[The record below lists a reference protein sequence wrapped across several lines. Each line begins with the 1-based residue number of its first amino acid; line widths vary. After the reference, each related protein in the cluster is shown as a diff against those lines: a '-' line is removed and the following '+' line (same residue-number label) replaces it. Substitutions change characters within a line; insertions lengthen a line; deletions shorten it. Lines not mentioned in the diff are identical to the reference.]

1 MSFTISDQIPVFEF
15 ARISTAILNTDGFV
29 HRWGEWIYG
38 FGLALLP
45 LIIFA
50 AVMHL
55 LEKAVQKRL
64 ASRFGWGSI
73 LATGWIGTPIHEL
86 SHVVMCW
93 VFGHRIDSVAFFE
106 PDKKSGRLGYVKHS
120 SKKNNLYQEIGNV
133 FIGIA
138 PLVGGSL
145 VLLGILSLF
154 YPVLARAIAQAPV
167 EIGSSGFAINLEDYY
182 ATLRSSMTEIDLL
195 SPRSWLFGYLVLSV
209 GAHMAP
215 SRSDYAGAGKGTVL
229 LIGLILVISL
239 IVTLFPIL
247 ADRSG
252 QLVLSIA
259 MQLWSL
265 FGIAVALNLTA
276 ALLVW
281 VTTVCWDWL
290 TKK

>member
-1 MSFTISDQIPVFEF
+1 MSFTLSDQFPILEF
-15 ARISTAILNTDGFV
+15 AGISTAIGNTNVFV
-29 HRWGEWIYG
+29 HRWGEWIYS

-93 VFGHRIDSVAFFE
+93 VFGHRIDAVAFFE

-145 VLLGILSLF
+145 VLLGLMSLF
-154 YPVLARAIAQAPV
+154 YPGLARSIAQAPV
-167 EIGSSGFAINLEDYY
+167 AIGSSGFSINLEGYFT
-182 ATLRSSMTEIDLL
+182 ALRSSIMEIDIL

-215 SRSDYAGAGKGTVL
+215 SRSDYAGAGKGALL
-229 LIGLILVISL
+229 LIGLILAISL
-239 IVTLFPIL
+239 IVTLFPVV
-247 ADRSG
+247 ADHSS

-265 FGIAVALNLTA
+265 FGVAVALNLSA

-281 VTTVCWDWL
+281 LITACWDL
-290 TKK
+290 LNKK